1 MTGNA
6 NFDVDLTRLFNAP
19 TELVYK
25 AFTDPDQLARWYGP
39 VGFSAPRDFV
49 DIDARVGG
57 HLRLVMM
64 NNTDPDLRSAVNLR
78 FTEVV
83 QNELLVGI
91 EEWEGIPGQQGTWSS
106 QRRLEFHDEHGRTRL
121 LLREGPHPAGM
132 ADGGRLA
139 WESMFTKLD
148 TLLQG

>member
-49 DIDARVGG
+49 DIDARVGIG
-57 HLRLVMM
+57 AAAVTLGSVQSSRLRTPVSCSA
-64 NNTDPDLRSAVNLR
+64 TWCCRARS
-78 FTEVV
+78 
-83 QNELLVGI
+83 
-91 EEWEGIPGQQGTWSS
+91 
-106 QRRLEFHDEHGRTRL
+106 
-121 LLREGPHPAGM
+121 
-132 ADGGRLA
+132 
-139 WESMFTKLD
+139 
-148 TLLQG
+148 